1 MTMLKTILRSN
12 DQPGIRFSFLAI
24 PILGENDTRWEVN
37 PQPKL
42 LALRSYASAFEREG
56 EAMSSHV
63 VVCLDKFR
71 GSLSAET
78 ACDALA
84 EGIRDSGL
92 ADEVI
97 TLPVADGGEGT
108 IDALV
113 RVGYQRVPV
122 TVHDP
127 AGKLVYANFAINHG
141 CAVVE
146 LAQASGLNRISGRLI
161 PLTATTFG
169 TGEMMIRAALNYG
182 CTTIVLAVGGCAAT
196 DGGAGMLQALGAQMM
211 KSDGRQIDP
220 GGRGLIELERVELAE
235 LDPRLAHAKIILAS
249 DVTNPLLGE
258 QGAAAVYRPQKGAST
273 QDVALLEDGLRH
285 FSDLIRN
292 VTGSDQS
299 KILGAGASGGTGFAA
314 LSVLKAHPRSEIDF
328 VLEELH
334 MAEILKSARLAI
346 TGEGQLDEQ
355 SLQGKA
361 PVGVAQ
367 LAASL
372 RVPLVFVAGRVLL
385 SRSQLDSIGAA
396 GIYSVITE
404 AGNIETAM
412 TECEFF
418 LRQIG
423 QRIAFNHLR

>member
-1 MTMLKTILRSN
+1 
-12 DQPGIRFSFLAI
+12 
-24 PILGENDTRWEVN
+24 
-37 PQPKL
+37 
-42 LALRSYASAFEREG
+42 
-56 EAMSSHV
+56 MSSHV

-169 TGEMMIRAALNYG
+169 TGEMIRAALNYG

-235 LDPRLAHAKIILAS
+235 LDSRLAHAKIILAS

-258 QGAAAVYRPQKGAST
+258 QGAAAVYGPQKGAST

-314 LSVLKAHPRSEIDF
+314 LSVLKAHPRSGIHF